1 MITVA
6 RVDGTSG
13 WRRVTTD
20 AAGPGWVNL
29 AARLGDPAGLDAWYR
44 AELDGMAAGHR
55 DLAGALIVYRFA
67 GSLAELVV
75 GPLFD
80 QRRSLVIRPEGL
92 SLLLAPD
99 GARLDGLSLAA
110 PAVAVLPTDEAA
122 RGAGAAAGAA
132 VSVVADE
139 AALRE
144 VAVAGMLATFGPL
157 AEAVQARAP
166 FGVRGMWGTLADH
179 LAEVSL
185 RRAREQGR
193 ASAAAWAAS
202 EALLD
207 DLAARQP
214 LLRVRPRRQEV
225 VAPAGPVTF
234 RGEGDV
240 LPGVQARGRRWP
252 PQPARRAPC
261 GTGRPGGRLPA
272 LPGHARPGLRP
283 RRGGRLRPRG
293 AGRSWRGRT
302 PPPRRAGRAACR
314 PHPAPRGW

>member
-1 MITVA
+1 MSRPPAARGASAGVITVA

-29 AARLGDPAGLDAWYR
+29 AERLGDPAGLDAWYR

-122 RGAGAAAGAA
+122 GGTGAGAAVGPAVGAG

-139 AALRE
+139 AALRG

-157 AEAVQARAP
+157 AEAVRARAP

-179 LAEVSL
+179 LAEVTL

-214 LLRVRPRRQEV
+214 LLRVRPRRQDV

-234 RGEGDV
+234 AAKGTCCLV
-240 LPGVQARGRRWP
+240 YK
-252 PQPARRAPC
+252 PAGPVAAAACTSCPLRAPADREA
-261 GTGRPGGRLPA
+261 GFLRYLA
-272 LPGHARPGLRP
+272 LL
-283 RRGGRLRPRG
+283 
-293 AGRSWRGRT
+293 
-302 PPPRRAGRAACR
+302 GRA
-314 PHPAPRGW
+314 

>member
-1 MITVA
+1 VSAGVVTVA
-6 RVDGTSG
+6 RVDRTSG

-20 AAGPGWVNL
+20 AAGPGWVGL

-92 SLLLAPD
+92 SLLLAAD

-122 RGAGAAAGAA
+122 AGAPRAAAEGHGAGADG
-132 VSVVADE
+132 VSVVDDE

-144 VAVAGMLATFGPL
+144 VAVTAMLATFGPL
-157 AEAVQARAP
+157 AEAVRARAP
-166 FGVRGMWGTLADH
+166 FGLRGMWGTLADH
-179 LAEVSL
+179 LAEVAL

-214 LLRVRPRRQEV
+214 LLRVRPRRQD
-225 VAPAGPVTF
+225 VAAPGGPTTFAAKGTCCLVYKPAGPVAAAACTSCP
-234 RGEGDV
+234 
-240 LPGVQARGRRWP
+240 L
-252 PQPARRAPC
+252 RAPADREA
-261 GTGRPGGRLPA
+261 GFLRYLATVGGR
-272 LPGHARPGLRP
+272 
-283 RRGGRLRPRG
+283 
-293 AGRSWRGRT
+293 S
-302 PPPRRAGRAACR
+302 
-314 PHPAPRGW
+314 